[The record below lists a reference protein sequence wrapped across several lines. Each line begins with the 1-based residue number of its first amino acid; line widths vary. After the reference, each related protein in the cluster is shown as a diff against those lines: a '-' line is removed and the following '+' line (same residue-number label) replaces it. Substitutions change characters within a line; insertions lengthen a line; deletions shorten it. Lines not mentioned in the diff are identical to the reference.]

1 MAIIKYTEA
10 TVGATA
16 CTGVN
21 GSLVA
26 ILDVALP
33 LNGWAIE
40 YSSGNGRV
48 YRPGSGNRF
57 RLAVFDDSTVSG
69 DARACVFRGCENA
82 TGATPATIVDPF
94 PLVSQVA
101 NNQQFI
107 LKSITANATARNYTI
122 FVAPT
127 WVRIFINSGS
137 TKNVW
142 ETMRFGDAANTY
154 SGDVYATLC
163 SSRNSTSLTIPN
175 TAGYILGNSGLLY
188 FCRSIDGTVKSST
201 ASPNA
206 IVAAGSIHSSSGS
219 IASLKAPLAGFG
231 NTIDGDEISVYDF
244 SSPSTSIG
252 AYPIAKRAWIQNTY
266 APLHSGLTG
275 VNSRDVWDDGAGRSF
290 EAFAIS
296 ASSWLFQETTD
307 TWVQP

>member
-26 ILDVALP
+26 ILDVALL

-48 YRPGSGNRF
+48 YRAGSGNRF

-69 DARACVFRGCENA
+69 DPRACVFRGCENA
-82 TGATPATIVDPF
+82 TGATTATIVDPF

-107 LKSITANATARNYTI
+107 LKSTTANATARNYTI

-127 WVRIFINSGS
+127 WVRIFINSSS
-137 TKNVW
+137 TANIW

-154 SGDVYATLC
+154 SGDAYATLC
-163 SSRNSTSLTIPN
+163 SSRNSTALTTPN
-175 TAGYILGNSGLLY
+175 TSGYILGNSGLQY
-188 FCRSIDGTVKSST
+188 FCRSIDGSIKSSV
-201 ASPNA
+201 ASPNGIVSGGA
-206 IVAAGSIHSSSGS
+206 INNSSGA
-219 IASLKAPLAGFG
+219 IGTLKPPLSGYG

-244 SSPSTSIG
+244 CNTSSTVG
-252 AYPIAKRAWIQNTY
+252 AFPLAKRAWIQNTY
-266 APLHSGLTG
+266 APLHNGSAG